1 MKGLWL
7 PTLWALLV
15 LVLGFGQSLPSAEVI
30 HSMGKRGVAVSKPA
44 PDPEQPTTVWRGE
57 KFRTPQEVEA
67 AGGMFSR
74 GLEKQRRGETLTKEE
89 IGSGSSLYE
98 HAKGNRIANSQYVS
112 TASDPALGLRFG
124 RGGDQ
129 NGESNGYLYRIHAD
143 TKAIDVDAS
152 LGRYSPYK
160 GQTENAFI
168 GGIPFDQ
175 IEGWYELKGI
185 KDTDVLETIKR
196 GESPGRV
203 EFIKNP
209 KFNEEKYRNQKGSG
223 AQPQIAGFPET
234 SDAWKEKPWNQYK
247 DQKVLDNLG
256 NFYWNKVCGGTSCN
270 KDFQPLVS
278 QPLPEPDA
286 GKDGSSGPN
295 ENGEPL
301 CKRSNGCRNGAEPAN
316 NNQEANKNNGEKTTG
331 PPADN
336 KPPANNKPQPQPD
349 INQQGNTGKPG
360 PEPDSE
366 LVKNPSARQRE
377 RRAEGW
383 DVLSSDGPREPTDLG
398 TGSSALA
405 PAGEGGLSIIQTGI
419 KLNALR
425 NVSALRNEERVTKGF
440 ALP

>member
-30 HSMGKRGVAVSKPA
+30 HSMGKRGVA
-44 PDPEQPTTVWRGE
+44 
-57 KFRTPQEVEA
+57 
-67 AGGMFSR
+67 
-74 GLEKQRRGETLTKEE
+74 RRGETLTKEE
-89 IGSGSSLYE
+89 IESGSSLYE

-160 GQTENAFI
+160 GQTEHAFI

-203 EFIKNP
+203 EFIKSP

-270 KDFQPLVS
+270 KDFQPLFLS
-278 QPLPEPDA
+278 RC
-286 GKDGSSGPN
+286 PN
-295 ENGEPL
+295 QMQA
-301 CKRSNGCRNGAEPAN
+301 KMEPAN
-316 NNQEANKNNGEKTTG
+316 KNQEANKNNGEKTTG

-366 LVKNPSARQRE
+366 PVKNRPQ
-377 RRAEGW
+377 
-383 DVLSSDGPREPTDLG
+383 
-398 TGSSALA
+398 
-405 PAGEGGLSIIQTGI
+405 
-419 KLNALR
+419 KL
-425 NVSALRNEERVTKGF
+425 
-440 ALP
+440 

>member
-366 LVKNPSARQRE
+366 LVKNRPQK
-377 RRAEGW
+377 
-383 DVLSSDGPREPTDLG
+383 
-398 TGSSALA
+398 ALKTFGFI
-405 PAGEGGLSIIQTGI
+405 PGFTFGLLTAI
-419 KLNALR
+419 
-425 NVSALRNEERVTKGF
+425 VTCEAHEKMASF
-440 ALP
+440 